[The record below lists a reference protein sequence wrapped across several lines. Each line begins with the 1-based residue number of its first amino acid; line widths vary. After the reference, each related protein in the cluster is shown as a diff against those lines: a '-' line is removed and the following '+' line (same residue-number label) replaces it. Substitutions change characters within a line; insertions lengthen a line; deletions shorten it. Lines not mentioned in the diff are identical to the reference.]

1 MRRHVGGWCL
11 GGYGGRIPTCV
22 IKNKDSRWIVWL
34 LIVWTTHHLSAALF
48 PRRFNPSVGLL
59 IVQTFANELA
69 ECPTLVSIPQL
80 GC

>member
-1 MRRHVGGWCL
+1 
-11 GGYGGRIPTCV
+11 
-22 IKNKDSRWIVWL
+22 
-34 LIVWTTHHLSAALF
+34 LF